1 MKASIAIFLACLLG
15 LSFAH
20 QFGNAAQA
28 MVANAALGLMAVL
41 IYWAVNIF
49 VFFTTLL
56 SDAFDKWRMNRS

>member
-28 MVANAALGLMAVL
+28 L